1 MYFHTFILIINYT
14 QVKFYKEKVTDPDF
28 SICIQVLQTDTT
40 SNKRPRTY
48 LITDTPD
55 HKQNATII
63 TTRQEKLRK
72 RFSFQQ
78 FANCASS
85 PSVLPTVP
93 DTPVKGREEPPL
105 GSLFPFQKLNP
116 SPSKAGYL
124 SPQKMMMPIIY
135 ASPNKI
141 YKTPQKTVVCG
152 SPLKVFA
159 TPSPTKKL
167 QSPLKVYATPSPT
180 KKLSSLCTPPRQVFE
195 ASPARKSPAKRVI
208 FR

>member
-1 MYFHTFILIINYT
+1 MSLNKLNKRFL
-14 QVKFYKEKVTDPDF
+14 K
-28 SICIQVLQTDTT
+28 VLQNDST

-78 FANCASS
+78 FANNAAS
-85 PSVLPTVP
+85 PSVLPSVP
-93 DTPVKGREEPPL
+93 DTPVKGKEEPL
-105 GSLFPFQKLNP
+105 GSLFPFQKFHP

-124 SPQKMMMPIIY
+124 SPQKMMMPVIC

-141 YKTPQKTVVCG
+141 YKTPQKTVICG
-152 SPLKVFA
+152 SPLKSHQIFA
-159 TPSPTKKL
+159 TPSPTKKM

-180 KKLSSLCTPPRQVFE
+180 KKLSSLCTPPKQMFA
-195 ASPARKSPAKRVI
+195 ASPSKKSPAKRVI